1 MVTRTRSV
9 DHEIEATAAVRAAEE
24 LLSDTRPDLS
34 SVEPKDNLAVKFAK
48 ALLTFYDWL
57 SGPATT
63 NRDRLRRE
71 IAETGPMSSHY
82 FYLN

>member
-34 SVEPKDNLAVKFAK
+34 SVEPKDNLAAKFAK

-82 FYLN
+82 LYLN

>member
-24 LLSDTRPDLS
+24 LLPDTRPDLS
-34 SVEPKDNLAVKFAK
+34 SVEPKDNLAAKFAK

-82 FYLN
+82 LYLN

>member
-34 SVEPKDNLAVKFAK
+34 SVEPKDNLAAKFAK

-57 SGPATT
+57 SGPAMT

-82 FYLN
+82 LYLN